1 VFIVEVKFDLEQPYC
16 TQVPYVLSIGEGA
29 AAQQREREDETY
41 IGENQFAK
49 RARQEK
55 AKKDARKGTR

>member
-1 VFIVEVKFDLEQPYC
+1 MEQLYC

>member
-1 VFIVEVKFDLEQPYC
+1 MTWNNCTVLYC